1 MCRNIKTLFN
11 FEPPATHAEIH
22 ASALQ
27 FVRKLSGFNSPS
39 QANAEAFNRA
49 VSEVSDGVVDVTPVA
64 AVEGV
69 VTVASSAEAL
79 GQTTAKA
86 APSAASRVASQR
98 RPKRWLSR
106 GLNTT
111 GKLPPQIA
119 RTLSVLAPIKT
130 HLSPARTHMKRGY
143 LICPAWG
150 PRDYHVSGTDFR
162 TGAMGWSQL
171 HGSACR

>member
-1 MCRNIKTLFN
+1 VSTGGVSTGAVTGGVA
-11 FEPPATHAEIH
+11 PA
-22 ASALQ
+22 
-27 FVRKLSGFNSPS
+27 
-39 QANAEAFNRA
+39 A
-49 VSEVSDGVVDVTPVA
+49 VSEVSDGVVDVAPVA

-119 RTLSVLAPIKT
+119 RTLSVLAPITT
-130 HLSPARTHMKRGY
+130 HLSPAGTHTKRGY

-162 TGAMGWSQL
+162 TGAMGW
-171 HGSACR
+171 